1 MAGTRVKI
9 VRLSFS
15 TQSVVLVELPDIP
28 GLVVLVSQVLWSVES
43 FSQVTGIG
51 IRLYHDI
58 DVSKTLAFS
67 EIPGALW
74 CNISQG
80 LSGAAD
86 VQAVVAFQPPYELIG
101 AQRLDHISSAGTVVG
116 QLTIHYTTRR
126 EPNRTV
132 WNELRSRT
140 SFERD

>member
-1 MAGTRVKI
+1 MADTRVKI

-15 TQSVVLVELPDIP
+15 TQDVVLVQLPDIP
-28 GLVVLVSQVLWSVES
+28 GIVVEVHQVLWNVES
-43 FSQVTGIG
+43 FTDVTGIG

-74 CNISQG
+74 CAISQG
-80 LSGAAD
+80 LSGGAD
-86 VQAVVAFQPPYELIG
+86 VQALVRFDPPYDLVG
-101 AQRLDHISSAGTVVG
+101 AQRLDHISSVGTVVG
-116 QLTIHYTTRR
+116 HLTIHYTTRR